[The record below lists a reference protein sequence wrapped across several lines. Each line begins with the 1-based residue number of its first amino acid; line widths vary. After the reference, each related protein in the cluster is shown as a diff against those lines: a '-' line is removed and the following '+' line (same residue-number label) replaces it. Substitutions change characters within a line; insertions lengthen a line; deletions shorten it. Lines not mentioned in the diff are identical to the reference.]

1 MFKIKS
7 IILNDSDY
15 VHFSQEDTLIYGPNN
30 TGKSILFKIL
40 YFMLGSEKGF
50 EGNSVWELQGLDNV
64 HTISMIIE
72 NGGLVYF
79 KRNINNENY
88 YKYSND
94 DEYMMVDL
102 NVYREK
108 IQAMLIESNECFEFY
123 KEVVEENLSYRGF
136 SYLNF
141 IDQYAIGNVI
151 NLFPNDYRYTRRIRK
166 QMQFLFDS
174 CKLLELSR
182 LERER
187 EELITQIEQLN
198 NHMIK
203 RNVITKEIYLHM
215 DYLNIEKS
223 DLMTDNKKRFLEYI
237 DANKE
242 KVCDPINKEL
252 NYLLNVSNQLNNQIQ
267 IEKTFSKQRD
277 LIGSRNKKNSL
288 LLQLLKNTIGTDES
302 YQDYYQ
308 SIEKLLNDMKTQTDI
323 FSMKDYSL
331 SIEKIVSKKKQVDSL
346 IANIKNTMSDK
357 SEIKVN
363 NSINQLKFLF
373 EEFEKIKISNEY
385 DALLEQKKIL
395 DKKIKEKRIMI
406 SASQSD
412 ELNRFITESYL
423 NMSKNLSFV
432 SEDYTRHKFS
442 MEFIPS
448 KMQTIGKEAE
458 TYLNEGSEMERI
470 VEFVPGS
477 KARLTCWQIITY
489 IGVHLYIRKN
499 FSSIPLLPL
508 IVVDGINEPF
518 DDKFSFAYEHLS
530 KLCNDNGIQL
540 IVMSTERTGE
550 HIFDISCGLNSNHNK

>member
-7 IILNDSDY
+7 IILNDSDC
-15 VHFSQEDTLIYGPNN
+15 VHFSEEDTLVYGPNN

-79 KRNINNENY
+79 MRNKGNENY

-108 IQAMLIESNECFEFY
+108 IQAMLIESNECFDFY

-151 NLFPNDYRYTRRIRK
+151 NLFPNDYRYIRRIRK

-174 CKLLELSR
+174 SKLLELSR

-187 EELITQIEQLN
+187 AELIIQIEQLN
-198 NHMIK
+198 NHMVK
-203 RNVITKEIYLHM
+203 RNVITTEIYSHM
-215 DYLNIEKS
+215 EYLNIEKS
-223 DLMTDNKKRFLEYI
+223 DLMADNKKRFLEYI
-237 DANKE
+237 DTNKE

-288 LLQLLKNTIGTDES
+288 LLQLLKNTIGADEN
-302 YQDYYQ
+302 YLHYYQ
-308 SIEKLLNDMKTQTDI
+308 SIEKLLNDIKTQTDI

-331 SIEKIVSKKKQVDSL
+331 SIEKIISKKKQVDFL

-373 EEFEKIKISNEY
+373 EEFEKIKISSEY
-385 DALLEQKKIL
+385 DVLLAQKKNL
-395 DKKIKEKRIMI
+395 DKEIKEKRITI
-406 SASQSD
+406 SASQSN

-423 NMSKNLSFV
+423 NMNKNLSFV
-432 SEDYTRHKFS
+432 SEDYNRHNFLL
-442 MEFIPS
+442 EFIPS
-448 KMQTIGKEAE
+448 KMQTIGKETE
-458 TYLNEGSEMERI
+458 TYLVEGSAIERI

-499 FSSIPLLPL
+499 FSSLPLLPI

-540 IVMSTERTGE
+540 IVMSTERAGN
-550 HIFDISCGLNSNHNK
+550 HIFDISSGLNSNHNK

>member
-15 VHFSQEDTLIYGPNN
+15 VHFSEEDTLVYGPNN

-79 KRNINNENY
+79 MRNKGNENY

-108 IQAMLIESNECFEFY
+108 IQAMLIESNECFDFY

-151 NLFPNDYRYTRRIRK
+151 NLFPNDYRYIRRIRK

-174 CKLLELSR
+174 SKLLELSR

-187 EELITQIEQLN
+187 AELIIQIEQLN
-198 NHMIK
+198 NHMVK
-203 RNVITKEIYLHM
+203 RNVITTEIYSHM

-223 DLMTDNKKRFLEYI
+223 DLMADNKKRFLEYI
-237 DANKE
+237 DTNKE

-277 LIGSRNKKNSL
+277 LIGSRNR
-288 LLQLLKNTIGTDES
+288 I
-302 YQDYYQ
+302 
-308 SIEKLLNDMKTQTDI
+308 
-323 FSMKDYSL
+323 
-331 SIEKIVSKKKQVDSL
+331 
-346 IANIKNTMSDK
+346 
-357 SEIKVN
+357 
-363 NSINQLKFLF
+363 LF
-373 EEFEKIKISNEY
+373 
-385 DALLEQKKIL
+385 
-395 DKKIKEKRIMI
+395 
-406 SASQSD
+406 
-412 ELNRFITESYL
+412 
-423 NMSKNLSFV
+423 
-432 SEDYTRHKFS
+432 
-442 MEFIPS
+442 
-448 KMQTIGKEAE
+448 
-458 TYLNEGSEMERI
+458 
-470 VEFVPGS
+470 
-477 KARLTCWQIITY
+477 C
-489 IGVHLYIRKN
+489 
-499 FSSIPLLPL
+499 
-508 IVVDGINEPF
+508 
-518 DDKFSFAYEHLS
+518 
-530 KLCNDNGIQL
+530 CN
-540 IVMSTERTGE
+540 
-550 HIFDISCGLNSNHNK
+550 C